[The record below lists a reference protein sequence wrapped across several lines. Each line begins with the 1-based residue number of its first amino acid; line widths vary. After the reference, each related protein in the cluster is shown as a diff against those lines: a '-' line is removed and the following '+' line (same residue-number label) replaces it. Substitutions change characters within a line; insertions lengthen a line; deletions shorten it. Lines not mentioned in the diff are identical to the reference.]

1 MCSWTFSWNL
11 EDRSGPDFISNRLT
25 CFPSLTICKFSIMYL
40 RSWNEF
46 AMKHKPM
53 QRWAESKT
61 RSFVKNLSNLAAHL
75 ERAVWNNLRLNRTLK
90 KFSRRRLKQKKM
102 AKKSLKNYLTQKL
115 LTGLN
120 HIRLL
125 AKSWRQ
131 SNNFASCH
139 RLMTRPRI
147 PQKAWLK
154 LELKF

>member
-1 MCSWTFSWNL
+1 MCWWTFSWNL
-11 EDRSGPDFISNRLT
+11 EDRSGPDFIFLRLI
-25 CFPSLTICKFSIMYL
+25 CFQSLTVYKFSIKYL

-75 ERAVWNNLRLNRTLK
+75 ERVVWKNPKLNRILTI
-90 KFSRRRLKQKKM
+90 FSRHRLKQKRM
-102 AKKSLKNYLTQKL
+102 AKKSLKNKLTPKL

-120 HIRLL
+120 HMRLL

-131 SNNFASCH
+131 SNNSASCH